1 MLNDATGFSR
11 IFLKLGYTDLRK
23 GIPGLTLLIR
33 ESFWI
38 FLCGNTASP
47 ADGEPSVRTSGNRS
61 CEFTRVMFCLSH
73 IPHASKCHVQHQC
86 L

>member
-1 MLNDATGFSR
+1 MIQIYICEDQEKQLLYFKRIIEKYITNTHKDA
-11 IFLKLGYTDLRK
+11 K
-23 GIPGLTLLIR
+23 
-33 ESFWI
+33 WI